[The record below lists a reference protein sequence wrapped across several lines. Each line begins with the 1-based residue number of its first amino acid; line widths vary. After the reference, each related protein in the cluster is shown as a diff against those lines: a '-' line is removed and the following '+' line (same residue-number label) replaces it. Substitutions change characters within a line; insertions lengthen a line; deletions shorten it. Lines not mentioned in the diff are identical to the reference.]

1 MKTFTFYSRAGSAA
15 SRCGWW
21 WKCSSLWHGCST
33 AAGGVGKHTSSH
45 TVHEQ
50 LGDTSNPPE
59 CSSGGTQ
66 ASELFAVLLDTQPV
80 LKRLKWKPQASEVSL
95 LQWEEHSGAE
105 VLRNCSHTSWL
116 TSLHQQLC
124 TSSPTSLLH
133 ALLWAPATFSNEVTS
148 FLSLVLPGSS
158 LSFCTAQHCT
168 LGHIFEVHQFTS
180 LQYHML
186 SPVLRFCV
194 ANSRG
199 FREAA
204 LDLHHLR
211 GEEKNDTEVQSQLM
225 IASLLSQHCRCD

>member
-1 MKTFTFYSRAGSAA
+1 MKTFTFCSRAGSAA

-21 WKCSSLWHGCST
+21 WKCSSLWHGCSA

-50 LGDTSNPPE
+50 LGDTSNPPWVQQGL
-59 CSSGGTQ
+59 CQ

-133 ALLWAPATFSNEVTS
+133 TLLWAPATFSNEVTS
-148 FLSLVLPGSS
+148 FLSPVQLRRLNVQHSIAHWVTFLRYISS
-158 LSFCTAQHCT
+158 HLFSTICFLQSFASMLLIPEASEKLLWIYTILEGRKRMT
-168 LGHIFEVHQFTS
+168 LKSKV
-180 LQYHML
+180 
-186 SPVLRFCV
+186 
-194 ANSRG
+194 N
-199 FREAA
+199 
-204 LDLHHLR
+204 
-211 GEEKNDTEVQSQLM
+211 
-225 IASLLSQHCRCD
+225 

>member
-1 MKTFTFYSRAGSAA
+1 MKTFTFCSRAGSAA

-21 WKCSSLWHGCST
+21 WKCSSLWHGCSA

-50 LGDTSNPPE
+50 LGDTSNPPWV
-59 CSSGGTQ
+59 Q
-66 ASELFAVLLDTQPV
+66 
-80 LKRLKWKPQASEVSL
+80 
-95 LQWEEHSGAE
+95 QWGHSGQWAVCCAAGYPACAKEAE
-105 VLRNCSHTSWL
+105 MKASGIRGLPPAVRRTQRCWGTVELLAHFL
-116 TSLHQQLC
+116 AHLLAPAALHQQPHFTPPRAAL
-124 TSSPTSLLH
+124 SPCYFQQLGYLFPEPG
-133 ALLWAPATFSNEVTS
+133 PAQEAQ
-148 FLSLVLPGSS
+148 
-158 LSFCTAQHCT
+158 CAAQHCT
-168 LGHIFEVHQFTS
+168 LGHVFEVHQFTS

-186 SPVLRFCV
+186 SPVLRFYV

>member
-21 WKCSSLWHGCST
+21 WKCSSLWHGCSA

-133 ALLWAPATFSNEVTS
+133 TLLWAPATFSNEVTS
-148 FLSLVLPGSS
+148 FLSPVQLRRLNVQHSIAHWVTFLRYISS
-158 LSFCTAQHCT
+158 HLFSTICFLQSFASMLLIPEASEKLLWIYTILEGRKRMT
-168 LGHIFEVHQFTS
+168 LKSKV
-180 LQYHML
+180 
-186 SPVLRFCV
+186 
-194 ANSRG
+194 N
-199 FREAA
+199 
-204 LDLHHLR
+204 
-211 GEEKNDTEVQSQLM
+211 
-225 IASLLSQHCRCD
+225 